1 METSHSRP
9 HVWEEV
15 DFLHICLPFSPHA
28 AAADGSQ
35 VALHQPAQ
43 MPTAPRMSSAQG
55 FGVGCGVHNSSGF
68 IPCFPACDPSCPLPL
83 SPSLFSSSFLL
94 YFLLPFI
101 LLFFLSY
108 GGGGSH
114 NGTRPDLCFLCAL
127 QGLVPRADIWT
138 LLADRLLSELV
149 LGCSCHGLLLNLKSS

>member
-1 METSHSRP
+1 MSHSRP

-15 DFLHICLPFSPHA
+15 DFLHISCLPFSPHA

-35 VALHQPAQ
+35 VALHQSAR

-55 FGVGCGVHNSSGF
+55 FGVGCGVHNSLVSSLAF
-68 IPCFPACDPSCPLPL
+68 LPMILPALCL
-83 SPSLFSSSFLL
+83 
-94 YFLLPFI
+94 FLLPFF
-101 LLFFLSY
+101 LLPSSFTFSSPLSFFSFFLMEVE
-108 GGGGSH
+108 GSH